1 MNEFWS
7 VALSGCKTFANW
19 YWGGFDGL
27 LSSLVVL
34 VVTAHITDGMCAV
47 VDRRP
52 RNRAGIQDIFKSILL
67 FILVGIGN
75 ILDTNVLTSTPT
87 LRIAIIFYYFS
98 VEGLVILGNTVH
110 LGLPV
115 PERLRDVLEQLRQN
129 CMSSN

>member
-7 VALSGCKTFANW
+7 MALSGCKIFANW

-52 RNRAGIQDIFKSILL
+52 RNRARIQDIFKSILI

-75 ILDTNVLTSTPT
+75 ILDTNVLTNTPA
-87 LRIAIIFYYFS
+87 LRTATILFYLS
-98 VEGLVILGNTVH
+98 VEGTILLENAVY

-115 PERLRDVLEQLRQN
+115 PEKLKETLEQMRKSRLH
-129 CMSSN
+129 SA